1 MIFLKGRRRFFV
13 LVRRQFVPYLINLP
27 TSISVLY
34 FIHLTQ
40 LDEAIKIFNVVFFC
54 AFFLQVI
61 FGTSPIYILIP
72 RTPQKATFHEVSNR
86 AQLYSTAT
94 TKNVC

>member
-40 LDEAIKIFNVVFFC
+40 LDEAIKIFNVVFFLC
-54 AFFLQVI
+54 FFLAGYFWHI
-61 FGTSPIYILIP
+61 TDLHFDST
-72 RTPQKATFHEVSNR
+72 
-86 AQLYSTAT
+86 YST
-94 TKNVC
+94 KGDISRSK